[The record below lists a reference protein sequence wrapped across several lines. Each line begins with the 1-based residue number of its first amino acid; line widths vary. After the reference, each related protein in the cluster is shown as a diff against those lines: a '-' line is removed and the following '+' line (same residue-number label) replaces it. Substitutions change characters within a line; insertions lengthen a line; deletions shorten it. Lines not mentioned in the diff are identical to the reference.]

1 MTLEL
6 EQEES
11 IGILKNLIILPINN
25 EIKINEL
32 DNEKMVNRKYHIN
45 LKNSKYPNMD
55 KITITYKVSKYAEKI
70 KDYSVYLTNSV
81 GDIVYLCKYSP
92 KILNT
97 LFNNIIM
104 LEMSNW
110 RRIVQGLKPLKTIDN
125 YQSLMFELNIDSN
138 KRINHLLYKLVEKNT
153 SQLLNK
159 FEVYQNTNNVI
170 PAEIWQNQIV

>member
-55 KITITYKVSKYAEKI
+55 KITITYKVNKYTEKV
-70 KDYSVYLTNSV
+70 KDYAVYLTNNFE
-81 GDIVYLCKYSP
+81 DKVYLCKYSP
-92 KILNT
+92 KVLNT
-97 LFNNIIM
+97 LFNNIIL
-104 LEMSNW
+104 LELSNW
-110 RRIVQGLKPLKTIDN
+110 RRIIQGLSPLRTINN

-153 SQLLNK
+153 SQLLNTFK
-159 FEVYQNTNNVI
+159 EYQNSNAII
-170 PAEIWQNQIV
+170 PVDIWQNQLV

>member
-55 KITITYKVSKYAEKI
+55 KITITYKVNKYTEKV
-70 KDYSVYLTNSV
+70 KDYAVYLTNNFE
-81 GDIVYLCKYSP
+81 DKVYLCKYSP

-153 SQLLNK
+153 SQLLNTFK
-159 FEVYQNTNNVI
+159 EYQNSNAII
-170 PAEIWQNQIV
+170 PVDIWQNQLV